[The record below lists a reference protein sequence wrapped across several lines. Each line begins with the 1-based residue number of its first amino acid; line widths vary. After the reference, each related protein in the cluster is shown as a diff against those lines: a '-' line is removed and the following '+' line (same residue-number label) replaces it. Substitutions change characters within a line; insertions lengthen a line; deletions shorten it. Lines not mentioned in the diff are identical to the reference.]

1 MKLKAAVERDCG
13 YGSTKNIAIAV
24 ASDDPGVTLDDGS
37 YVNMAQEV
45 MDDLAAKTTIHWIV
59 TDSVQK
65 AIDGV
70 YAGDTYAAVI
80 LSEDFTAR
88 MTDLSTAVSSGG
100 AGMTY
105 YENGKKNAVASK
117 ITQTAVTSLQQD
129 VRAKYLGNLFS
140 QLYSDT
146 TELTGSANI
155 AQAAGQVSQHIA
167 ALGAKLRT
175 YSNVIGNILGDSV
188 ALDQLTQ
195 GGGLTFEGADTWQQ
209 QIENSTALLSQV
221 QEQSGQAAS
230 ALTGSL
236 EDLESALQQAAK
248 GDQAALTDAAQ
259 AAKDAQTKVQNI
271 RSVLAHLSRL
281 DGVSQTLTLLDTA
294 ELHLQQIRTVIED
307 KAVTNEQ
314 IQTCLE
320 AMPSLEKLAAGE
332 IRADLEQIAG
342 GVKNAATDVQPLLKA
357 METMKQDIV
366 PAIDAADVFFTPEHR
381 EQIEKTA
388 AECGYSVDF
397 YPDGHLPP
405 ERAAEYEIV
414 YGCCLPGEL
423 KAAANLKWFCC
434 SFAGVDIY
442 MDESIYPHPGV
453 LLSNS
458 SGAYGIT
465 IAEHIIMVTLMLLRR
480 MPEFEKVVRERGWLR
495 TLPMR
500 SICGSSITILGT
512 GDIGTNFAVRAKA
525 LGAKAVRGVRRTQK
539 AGDPAYD
546 AMYTFAELDSVL
558 PKTEILVMALPGTP
572 ETHHILSR
580 ERIALLPEGAYVV
593 NVGRGSAIDQEALM
607 EALNGGHL
615 AGAALDVMVPEPLPK
630 DHPLWDT
637 KNLLLTPHISGN
649 MSLGI
654 TCDRDVALFC
664 EDLKNFA
671 SGKKLKRFVDR
682 SLGY

>member
-1 MKLKAAVERDCG
+1 M
-13 YGSTKNIAIAV
+13 
-24 ASDDPGVTLDDGS
+24 TLDDGS

-59 TDSVQK
+59 TDSVQE

-88 MTDLSTAVSSGG
+88 MTDLSTAVSSGR

-195 GGGLTFEGADTWQQ
+195 GGGLAFQGADTWQQ
-209 QIENSTALLSQV
+209 QSENSTALLSQV

-236 EDLESALQQAAK
+236 EDLESALQQAVK

-366 PAIDAADVFFTPEHR
+366 PAIDAVQGSKDDAVAALGCLQVVLGGLADRMDELSKLAASCSSSDLLHQLDTALSGDASRFGAFLASPVEVESETVYPVKNYGTAMTPF
-381 EQIEKTA
+381 
-388 AECGYSVDF
+388 YSVLAIWVGGVILVALIQVH
-397 YPDGHLPP
+397 PDRKKFPTATDNQCYFGRLLLFLLIGQLQ
-405 ERAAEYEIV
+405 AAVIV
-414 YGCCLPGEL
+414 LG
-423 KAAANLKWFCC
+423 
-434 SFAGVDIY
+434 DIY
-442 MDESIYPHPGV
+442 LLKCQCLHPGM
-453 LLSNS
+453 LFLAAGLASF
-458 SGAYGIT
+458 T
-465 IAEHIIMVTLMLLRR
+465 FVTLIYSLTVS
-480 MPEFEKVVRERGWLR
+480 F
-495 TLPMR
+495 
-500 SICGSSITILGT
+500 
-512 GDIGTNFAVRAKA
+512 GDIGKAIVVVVMVVQIAGSSGSYPIEILPEIFEKIYRFFPFPYAINAMREAICGTYEMDYAVYLLELLIFAVLAFCIG
-525 LGAKAVRGVRRTQK
+525 LLVRKPFIGTNHFVSEKLEET
-539 AGDPAYD
+539 
-546 AMYTFAELDSVL
+546 EL
-558 PKTEILVMALPGTP
+558 M
-572 ETHHILSR
+572 
-580 ERIALLPEGAYVV
+580 
-593 NVGRGSAIDQEALM
+593 
-607 EALNGGHL
+607 
-615 AGAALDVMVPEPLPK
+615 
-630 DHPLWDT
+630 
-637 KNLLLTPHISGN
+637 
-649 MSLGI
+649 
-654 TCDRDVALFC
+654 
-664 EDLKNFA
+664 
-671 SGKKLKRFVDR
+671 
-682 SLGY
+682 

>member
-1 MKLKAAVERDCG
+1 MRQIFNIFINDLRAVGRQFFAIVIMLAICILPALYAWFNIYANTDP

-59 TDSVQK
+59 TDSVQE

-230 ALTGSL
+230 ALMGSL

-307 KAVTNEQ
+307 KAVSNEQ
-314 IQTCLE
+314 IETCLE

-366 PAIDAADVFFTPEHR
+366 PAIDAVQGSKDDAVAALGCLQVVLGGLADRMDELSKLAAACSSSDLLHQLDTALSGDASRFGAFLAGLSDPQLRLGHGAVLLGAGHLGGRHYPGGLDTGPSGPEKVPHGHGQPVLFWPSAPVFAHR
-381 EQIEKTA
+381 TA
-388 AECGYSVDF
+388 PGCGYCAG
-397 YPDGHLPP
+397 GHLP
-405 ERAAEYEIV
+405 AEV
-414 YGCCLPGEL
+414 PVSAPGDAVFGGGAGLVHLRDTDLLPYRLLRGHRQGYCGGGDGGADRRVL
-423 KAAANLKWFCC
+423 R
-434 SFAGVDIY
+434 
-442 MDESIYPHPGV
+442 
-453 LLSNS
+453 LLS
-458 SGAYGIT
+458 
-465 IAEHIIMVTLMLLRR
+465 H
-480 MPEFEKVVRERGWLR
+480 
-495 TLPMR
+495 
-500 SICGSSITILGT
+500 
-512 GDIGTNFAVRAKA
+512 
-525 LGAKAVRGVRRTQK
+525 
-539 AGDPAYD
+539 
-546 AMYTFAELDSVL
+546 
-558 PKTEILVMALPGTP
+558 
-572 ETHHILSR
+572 
-580 ERIALLPEGAYVV
+580 
-593 NVGRGSAIDQEALM
+593 
-607 EALNGGHL
+607 
-615 AGAALDVMVPEPLPK
+615 
-630 DHPLWDT
+630 
-637 KNLLLTPHISGN
+637 
-649 MSLGI
+649 
-654 TCDRDVALFC
+654 
-664 EDLKNFA
+664 
-671 SGKKLKRFVDR
+671 
-682 SLGY
+682 

>member
-1 MKLKAAVERDCG
+1 MRQILNIFINDLRAVGRQFFAIVIMLAICILPALYAWFNIYANTDP

-59 TDSVQK
+59 TDSVQE

-167 ALGAKLRT
+167 ALRAKLRT

-314 IQTCLE
+314 IETCLE
-320 AMPSLEKLAAGE
+320 AMPNLEKLAAGE

-366 PAIDAADVFFTPEHR
+366 PAIDAVQGSKDDAVAALGCLQVVLGGLADRMDELSKLAAACSSSDLLHQLDTALSGDASRFGAFLASPVEVESETVYPVKNYGTAMTPF
-381 EQIEKTA
+381 
-388 AECGYSVDF
+388 YSVLAIWVGGVILVALIQVH
-397 YPDGHLPP
+397 PDRKKFPTATDNQCYFGRLLLFLLIGQLQ
-405 ERAAEYEIV
+405 AAVIV
-414 YGCCLPGEL
+414 LG
-423 KAAANLKWFCC
+423 
-434 SFAGVDIY
+434 DIY
-442 MDESIYPHPGV
+442 LLKCQCLHPGM
-453 LLSNS
+453 LFLAAGLASF
-458 SGAYGIT
+458 T
-465 IAEHIIMVTLMLLRR
+465 FVTLIYSLTVS
-480 MPEFEKVVRERGWLR
+480 F
-495 TLPMR
+495 
-500 SICGSSITILGT
+500 
-512 GDIGTNFAVRAKA
+512 GDIGKAIVVVVMVVQIAGSSGSYPIEILPEIFEKIYRFFPFPYAINAMREAICGTYEMDYAVYLLELLIFAVLA
-525 LGAKAVRGVRRTQK
+525 LCIGLLVRKPFIGTNHFVSEKLEET
-539 AGDPAYD
+539 
-546 AMYTFAELDSVL
+546 EL
-558 PKTEILVMALPGTP
+558 M
-572 ETHHILSR
+572 
-580 ERIALLPEGAYVV
+580 
-593 NVGRGSAIDQEALM
+593 
-607 EALNGGHL
+607 
-615 AGAALDVMVPEPLPK
+615 
-630 DHPLWDT
+630 
-637 KNLLLTPHISGN
+637 
-649 MSLGI
+649 
-654 TCDRDVALFC
+654 
-664 EDLKNFA
+664 
-671 SGKKLKRFVDR
+671 
-682 SLGY
+682 

>member
-1 MKLKAAVERDCG
+1 MRQILNIFINDLRAVGRQFFAIVIMLAICILPALYAWFNIYANTDP

-59 TDSVQK
+59 TDSVQE

-105 YENGKKNAVASK
+105 YENAKKNAVASK

-314 IQTCLE
+314 IETCLE

-366 PAIDAADVFFTPEHR
+366 PAIDAVQGSKDDAVAALGCLQVVLGGLADRMDELSKLAAACSSSDLLHQLDTALSGDASRFGAFLASPVEVESETVYPVKNYGTAMTPF
-381 EQIEKTA
+381 
-388 AECGYSVDF
+388 YSVLAIWVGGVILVALLQVH
-397 YPDGHLPP
+397 PDRKKFPTATDNQCYFGRLLLFLLIGQLQ
-405 ERAAEYEIV
+405 AAVIV
-414 YGCCLPGEL
+414 LG
-423 KAAANLKWFCC
+423 
-434 SFAGVDIY
+434 DIY
-442 MDESIYPHPGV
+442 LLKCQCLHPGM
-453 LLSNS
+453 LFLAAGLASF
-458 SGAYGIT
+458 T
-465 IAEHIIMVTLMLLRR
+465 FVTLIYSLTVS
-480 MPEFEKVVRERGWLR
+480 F
-495 TLPMR
+495 
-500 SICGSSITILGT
+500 
-512 GDIGTNFAVRAKA
+512 GDIGKAIVVVVMVVQIAGSSGSYPIEILPEIFEKIYRFFPFPYAINAMREAICGTYEMDYAVYLLELLIFAVLAFCIG
-525 LGAKAVRGVRRTQK
+525 LLVRKPFIGTNHFVSEKLEET
-539 AGDPAYD
+539 
-546 AMYTFAELDSVL
+546 EL
-558 PKTEILVMALPGTP
+558 M
-572 ETHHILSR
+572 
-580 ERIALLPEGAYVV
+580 
-593 NVGRGSAIDQEALM
+593 
-607 EALNGGHL
+607 
-615 AGAALDVMVPEPLPK
+615 
-630 DHPLWDT
+630 
-637 KNLLLTPHISGN
+637 
-649 MSLGI
+649 
-654 TCDRDVALFC
+654 
-664 EDLKNFA
+664 
-671 SGKKLKRFVDR
+671 
-682 SLGY
+682 

>member
-1 MKLKAAVERDCG
+1 
-13 YGSTKNIAIAV
+13 
-24 ASDDPGVTLDDGS
+24 
-37 YVNMAQEV
+37 
-45 MDDLAAKTTIHWIV
+45 
-59 TDSVQK
+59 
-65 AIDGV
+65 
-70 YAGDTYAAVI
+70 
-80 LSEDFTAR
+80 
-88 MTDLSTAVSSGG
+88 
-100 AGMTY
+100 MTY

-146 TELTGSANI
+146 TQLTGSANI

-294 ELHLQQIRTVIED
+294 ELHLQQIRTVIEG

-314 IQTCLE
+314 IETCLE

-366 PAIDAADVFFTPEHR
+366 PAIDAVQGSKDDAVAALGCLQVVLGGLADRMDELSKLAAACSSSDLLHQLDTALSGDASRFGAFLASPVEVESETVYPVKNYGTAMTPF
-381 EQIEKTA
+381 
-388 AECGYSVDF
+388 YSVLAIWVGGVILVALIQVH
-397 YPDGHLPP
+397 PDRKKFPTATDNQCYFGRLLLFLLIGQLQ
-405 ERAAEYEIV
+405 AAVIV
-414 YGCCLPGEL
+414 LG
-423 KAAANLKWFCC
+423 
-434 SFAGVDIY
+434 DIY
-442 MDESIYPHPGV
+442 LLKCQCLHPGM
-453 LLSNS
+453 LFLAAGLASF
-458 SGAYGIT
+458 T
-465 IAEHIIMVTLMLLRR
+465 FVTLIYSLTVS
-480 MPEFEKVVRERGWLR
+480 F
-495 TLPMR
+495 
-500 SICGSSITILGT
+500 
-512 GDIGTNFAVRAKA
+512 GDIGKAIVVVVMVVQIAGSSGSYPIEILPEIFEKIYRFFPFPYAINAMREAICGTYEMDYAVYLLELLIFAVLAFCIG
-525 LGAKAVRGVRRTQK
+525 LLVRKPFIGTNHFVSEKLEET
-539 AGDPAYD
+539 
-546 AMYTFAELDSVL
+546 EL
-558 PKTEILVMALPGTP
+558 M
-572 ETHHILSR
+572 
-580 ERIALLPEGAYVV
+580 
-593 NVGRGSAIDQEALM
+593 
-607 EALNGGHL
+607 
-615 AGAALDVMVPEPLPK
+615 
-630 DHPLWDT
+630 
-637 KNLLLTPHISGN
+637 
-649 MSLGI
+649 
-654 TCDRDVALFC
+654 
-664 EDLKNFA
+664 
-671 SGKKLKRFVDR
+671 
-682 SLGY
+682 

>member
-1 MKLKAAVERDCG
+1 
-13 YGSTKNIAIAV
+13 
-24 ASDDPGVTLDDGS
+24 
-37 YVNMAQEV
+37 
-45 MDDLAAKTTIHWIV
+45 
-59 TDSVQK
+59 
-65 AIDGV
+65 
-70 YAGDTYAAVI
+70 
-80 LSEDFTAR
+80 
-88 MTDLSTAVSSGG
+88 
-100 AGMTY
+100 MTY

-236 EDLESALQQAAK
+236 EDLEGALQQAAK

-366 PAIDAADVFFTPEHR
+366 PAIDAVQGSKDDAVAALGCLQVVLGGLADRMDELSKLAAACSSSDLLHQLDTALSGDASRFGAFLASPVEVESETVYPVKNYGTAMTPF
-381 EQIEKTA
+381 
-388 AECGYSVDF
+388 YSVLAIWVGGVILVALIQVH
-397 YPDGHLPP
+397 PDRRKFPMATDNQCYFGRLLLFLLIGQLQ
-405 ERAAEYEIV
+405 AAVIV
-414 YGCCLPGEL
+414 LG
-423 KAAANLKWFCC
+423 
-434 SFAGVDIY
+434 DIY
-442 MDESIYPHPGV
+442 LLKCQCLHPGM
-453 LLSNS
+453 LFLAAGLASF
-458 SGAYGIT
+458 T
-465 IAEHIIMVTLMLLRR
+465 FVTLIYSLTVS
-480 MPEFEKVVRERGWLR
+480 F
-495 TLPMR
+495 
-500 SICGSSITILGT
+500 
-512 GDIGTNFAVRAKA
+512 GDIGKAIVVVVMVVQIAGSSGSYPIEILPEIFEKIYRFFPFPYAINAMREAICGTYEMDYAVYLLELLIFAVLAFCIG
-525 LGAKAVRGVRRTQK
+525 LLVRKPFIGTNHFVSEKLEET
-539 AGDPAYD
+539 
-546 AMYTFAELDSVL
+546 EL
-558 PKTEILVMALPGTP
+558 M
-572 ETHHILSR
+572 
-580 ERIALLPEGAYVV
+580 
-593 NVGRGSAIDQEALM
+593 
-607 EALNGGHL
+607 
-615 AGAALDVMVPEPLPK
+615 
-630 DHPLWDT
+630 
-637 KNLLLTPHISGN
+637 
-649 MSLGI
+649 
-654 TCDRDVALFC
+654 
-664 EDLKNFA
+664 
-671 SGKKLKRFVDR
+671 
-682 SLGY
+682 